1 MFLLSRAIDFNTLI
15 GNIGGYIGL
24 FLGYSILQIPDFI
37 VRLVSKYRKRRN
49 CKKIEPSPN
58 KIEIL
63 SSQSNAMKDLVLNPD
78 ISHEEVIDILQSF
91 IIGQNKLIE
100 RLVKSK

>member
-37 VRLVSKYRKRRN
+37 VRLVSKYRKHRN